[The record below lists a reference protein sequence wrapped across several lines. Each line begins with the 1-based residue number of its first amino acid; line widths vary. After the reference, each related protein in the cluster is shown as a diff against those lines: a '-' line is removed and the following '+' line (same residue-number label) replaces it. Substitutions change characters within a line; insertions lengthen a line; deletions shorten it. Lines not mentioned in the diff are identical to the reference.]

1 MASIRQQKW
10 DWAAH
15 LPRMIELYNSQ
26 TSIPDIHKAI
36 QCDGFEPCQ
45 RSVYL
50 KFKQMG
56 YPTDPVGRT
65 KFLDSRYTSDVP
77 AEVDTSSSVWM
88 KAQSPPFDTNHFLD
102 SGLHSPFNN
111 STFSDAGASWSHG
124 YDMSTPSSEQFFES
138 GDILGGTQLRDEQAV
153 ADNNFGDASAGISSL
168 RTNLSPGLVFP
179 SWLSNGNGL
188 DVPTNTT
195 DHAFQYPDQ
204 SMELN
209 GASYF
214 GIETDSGLPSSLPE
228 QSSMQN
234 LPALNPSS
242 EYSRIN
248 TAQPRPLSP
257 NPSLMD
263 LDTNSAPF
271 QFSAASSDSSNSV
284 KLPFQKLIGAS
295 NTGARSKIRSL
306 FRPKSSASNR
316 GRKRYAVSQFTN
328 STEDSGYASGH
339 ASSLTLEEVRRINSQ
354 SLDEFNGLYRV
365 ACQVLHE
372 PQAKSQCKDIPTC
385 TSCHYSGIHNLG
397 WSARYL
403 KLEVFL
409 SELRLEGVYNF
420 GALDAAGNT
429 ALHYAAAGGAS
440 FLHLKALIDVGVD
453 PYLANSAGE
462 LFIYCLRPLQPFTLE
477 PNSDCLRGDDLIKLL
492 GLLHLERVSDWRD
505 NDGQT
510 VMHALALKISEPDLK
525 TKIFDILRYSG
536 FSSTVLDRFGRSP
549 EQVFPLTYDS
559 HGQVI
564 DPVPTNSLHQIKEVP
579 EDSEENGEAM
589 TCGAIIVAEF
599 RLERIKQNKAQTV
612 VVKARHQPS
621 YIDTESGENV
631 LHALSRIVS
640 SSKVL
645 STIDHLRSNRSTQDR
660 PNREGNYM
668 LLNLEY
674 FIAKGVDLNAHN
686 REGSHPLKSFICD
699 RPWDEHET
707 GATMSKYL
715 DMILWKDQSS
725 RTKNKVNVDMK
736 DREGLTALYHAAVR
750 GRPDSVR
757 SLIEAGANVNAY
769 SIYDKSILHATYNA
783 LDDAVK
789 QTDSVLVHLLREVIS
804 HLEHAGAVQNPTSLQ
819 ERGTRKV

>member
-1 MASIRQQKW
+1 MV
-10 DWAAH
+10 
-15 LPRMIELYNSQ
+15 ELYNSQ

-65 KFLDSRYTSDVP
+65 KLLDSQFPPNVS
-77 AEVDTSSSVWM
+77 AELDTSSSAWM
-88 KAQSPPFDTNHFLD
+88 KAQSPPFDTNSFVG

-111 STFSDAGASWSHG
+111 STSGDAGVSWGHE
-124 YDMSTPSSEQFFES
+124 YDISTPGSEQFF
-138 GDILGGTQLRDEQAV
+138 GAQDLRGGTQLEDEQAV
-153 ADNNFGDASAGISSL
+153 ASNNFGNASAGASSL
-168 RTNLSPGLVFP
+168 TSSLAPGLVFP
-179 SWLSNGNGL
+179 SWLSNGNGF
-188 DVPTNTT
+188 DAPTNTT
-195 DHAFQYPDQ
+195 DHSYQYPDQ

-214 GIETDSGLPSSLPE
+214 GIETDSELPLSVPE
-228 QSSMQN
+228 QSSIQD
-234 LPALNPSS
+234 LHAFSPSS
-242 EYSRIN
+242 QCSKID
-248 TAQPRPLSP
+248 TAQFRPMSP

-263 LDTNSAPF
+263 LDANPVPF
-271 QFSAASSDSSNSV
+271 QFSTTSSESSNSVV

-339 ASSLTLEEVRRINSQ
+339 ASSLTLEEVRRINSH

-372 PQAKSQCKDIPTC
+372 PQGKSQCKDIPTC
-385 TSCHYSGIHNLG
+385 ASCHYSGIHNLG

-409 SELRLEGVYNF
+409 SELRLKDVYNF

-453 PYLANSAGE
+453 PYLANTAGE

-477 PNSDCLRGDDLIKLL
+477 PNSDCLRGDDLIRLL
-492 GLLHLERVSDWRD
+492 GLLQLERVSKWRD

-525 TKIFDILRYSG
+525 AKIFDMLKHSG
-536 FSSTVLDRFGRSP
+536 FSSTVLDRFGRSA
-549 EQVFPLTYDS
+549 EEVFPLSYDS

-564 DPVPTNSLHQIKEVP
+564 DPIPVNTLQQIKEVP
-579 EDSEENGEAM
+579 EEADDAEEAM

-599 RLERIKQNKAQTV
+599 RLERIKQNKAQNII
-612 VVKARHQPS
+612 ARARRQPS
-621 YIDTESGENV
+621 YVDTESCENV
-631 LHALSRIVS
+631 VHALSRIDA

-645 STIDHLRSNRSTQDR
+645 SNVEHLRSTRSAQDR
-660 PNREGNYM
+660 PHREGNYM

-699 RPWDEHET
+699 RPWDENET

-715 DMILWKDQSS
+715 DTILWKDQSS
-725 RTKNKVNVDMK
+725 RTRNEVNVDMK

-757 SLIEAGANVNAY
+757 SLIEAGANVNAF
-769 SIYDKSILHATYNA
+769 SISDKSILHATYSA

-819 ERGTRKV
+819 ERGVRRL